1 MDTKKK
7 ALIVSAILI
16 GLGGYYIYKNMKS
29 KPAVEVSETPEN
41 QKGTIDTTKELSKGS
56 TGEEV
61 KRLQTALNGLLVDG
75 NFGSLTEARLKV
87 VTGKTSISLRG
98 YNDYMANKTAKK

>member
-29 KPAVEVSETPEN
+29 KPAVEVPETPE
-41 QKGTIDTTKELSKGS
+41 KTIDTTKILSKGS

-75 NFGSLTEARLKV
+75 NFGALTEARLKV